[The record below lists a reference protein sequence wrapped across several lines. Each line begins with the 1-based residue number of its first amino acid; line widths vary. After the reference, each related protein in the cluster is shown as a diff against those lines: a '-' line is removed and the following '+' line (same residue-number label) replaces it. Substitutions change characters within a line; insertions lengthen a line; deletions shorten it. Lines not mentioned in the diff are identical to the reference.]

1 MVMES
6 KDWKEKLSFVYSTNP
21 NYTPETEET
30 EKIESIPSNK
40 QVLRVRL
47 EKKNRG
53 GKSVSII
60 SGYVGTEE
68 ELKELGKIIKNKCG
82 VGGTV
87 KDGEI
92 LIQGDFRDRILNL
105 LQEMGYNN
113 VKKAGG

>member
-1 MVMES
+1 MES

-21 NYTPETEET
+21 NYTPEADEPEN
-30 EKIESIPSNK
+30 IVSIPAKK

-60 SGYVGTEE
+60 SGFVGSDD
-68 ELKELGKIIKNKCG
+68 ELKELGKKIKTKCG
-82 VGGTV
+82 VGGAV
-87 KDGEI
+87 KEGEI

-105 LQEMGYNN
+105 LQELGYNN